1 MVTSRFDTELTAEYE
16 QTYEKLA
23 IDDAADKV
31 EVLLTESLRSRLES
45 SDVEIGAFL
54 SGGIDSSLVVAL
66 ATKKLGYELNTFS
79 IGFGGDSNSE
89 HIIARY
95 ISGLL
100 GTNHIGKVIKLDIQ
114 EFIDEVIPKM
124 DEPHGDFS
132 NYPTYELCKVAAQ
145 HVKVAISGD
154 GGDEIFSGYTRY
166 NLPFRNQVTSKKLF
180 SGENYYSDLI
190 LTCDLADI
198 NQLYGG
204 INQES
209 VYRLE
214 TIRQEFDSLK
224 NKVGIHRAMRFS
236 DVKNYLPGA
245 VLQKVDR
252 MSMLNSLEV
261 RTPFLQAELFKLGF
275 SLPESMLN
283 YGGQSKFILRHLLS
297 RYIDKS
303 ITELPKKGFGL
314 PSASWGQIEIL
325 TQINIILKNR
335 NSPVFN
341 FIDIDR
347 FKYMFTR
354 MSSDKELYKP
364 LFLWNIIVLNYW
376 LANRI

>member
-1 MVTSRFDTELTAEYE
+1 
-16 QTYEKLA
+16 
-23 IDDAADKV
+23 
-31 EVLLTESLRSRLES
+31 
-45 SDVEIGAFL
+45 
-54 SGGIDSSLVVAL
+54 
-66 ATKKLGYELNTFS
+66 
-79 IGFGGDSNSE
+79 
-89 HIIARY
+89 
-95 ISGLL
+95 
-100 GTNHIGKVIKLDIQ
+100 
-114 EFIDEVIPKM
+114 
-124 DEPHGDFS
+124 
-132 NYPTYELCKVAAQ
+132 
-145 HVKVAISGD
+145 
-154 GGDEIFSGYTRY
+154 
-166 NLPFRNQVTSKKLF
+166 
-180 SGENYYSDLI
+180 
-190 LTCDLADI
+190 
-198 NQLYGG
+198 
-204 INQES
+204 
-209 VYRLE
+209 
-214 TIRQEFDSLK
+214 
-224 NKVGIHRAMRFS
+224 MRFS